1 MHKKSAFIVVVI
13 KPRKMAVGMV
23 FNIINAPVE
32 SVSLKEVSVQ

>member
-23 FNIINAPVE
+23 FNNINAIVVN
-32 SVSLKEVSVQ
+32 VSLKEGSIL